1 MITNVYMNLSTDEND
16 ESEWKQVILNK
27 KSAHNVPKNKYE
39 YSMEYIKTI
48 KISKYQYDTIIPKLN
63 DLLSELGLT
72 LIKEPTLKNDT
83 WLRNRYQEPEPTRH
97 KSDIKYILPKN
108 QSKQGVKLG
117 LDIIKLNLNKL
128 TDKNYLDI
136 SVKMENMIIE
146 WLQTETSN
154 EEIEKMGELIFTVAS
169 NNRMFSKVY
178 ADLYCYLSDKIK
190 IISDTFYPNFIKYC
204 ELFDNISSPIN
215 QDDYDEFCKLNVL
228 NEKRRSVSLFMVN
241 LSKNNMIKSVD
252 LYQIITNLIN
262 KLNEMIMMP
271 DKVIITQELVDNIII
286 LYDDGLIYKDIEL
299 FSLENNIVLDCIR
312 MIATSNKLNI
322 LGINSKTKFKC
333 MDYLHI

>member
-1 MITNVYMNLSTDEND
+1 MNLSSDEND
-16 ESEWKQVILNK
+16 ECGWKQVTPAK
-27 KSAHNVPKNKYE
+27 KSSQQLTKNRIE
-39 YSMEYIKTI
+39 YSMEYIKSI
-48 KISKYQYDTIIPKLN
+48 KISQYQYDMIIPKFN
-63 DLLSELGLT
+63 GLLTELGLA
-72 LIKEPTLKNDT
+72 LIKEPTTKNDM
-83 WLRNRYQEPEPTRH
+83 WLRNQYQEPETTKH
-97 KSDIKYILPKN
+97 KTDVKYVLPKN
-108 QSKQGVKLG
+108 QSKHEIKIG
-117 LDIIKLNLNKL
+117 LDTIKLNLNKL

-136 SVKMENMIIE
+136 SVKMENMMIE
-146 WLQTETSN
+146 WLKNESSS
-154 EEIEKMGELIFTVAS
+154 EEIEKMGELIFTIAS

-190 IISDTFYPNFIKYC
+190 IIADTFYPNFLKYR
-204 ELFDNISSPIN
+204 ELFDNIVTPIN
-215 QDDYDEFCKLNVL
+215 QDDYDEFCKMNVL

-241 LSKNNMIKSVD
+241 LTKNNMIKSIE
-252 LYQIITNLIN
+252 LYEIITNLIN

-286 LYDDGLIYKDIEL
+286 LYDDGNIYNDIEM

-312 MIATSNKLNI
+312 MIATSNKSNI